1 MATDQFKLLPAYT
14 GVTSMKDALADE
26 RGKRLLWLEI
36 LVNDQLDLTP
46 WLHDTAVQV
55 AYQKACRWFTTY
67 RSLITALVARTPL
80 PPDPGPIDQRDYRTV
95 MEALRFVSAHH

>member
-1 MATDQFKLLPAYT
+1 MATDQFKLLSAYA

-46 WLHDTAVQV
+46 WLHDTAVQA

-67 RSLITALVARTPL
+67 RSLITTLVVRTPL